1 MREGEDSVGK
11 SGKQQ
16 KKESVQFFFFQFHTS
31 DDERERESV
40 LPFFSL
46 FFLVFATTL
55 LFSLHASVRVS
66 SRSK

>member
-16 KKESVQFFFFQFHTS
+16 KKESVQFFFFSSTLRTT
-31 DDERERESV
+31 RERESV